1 MRTRLTI
8 SILLLSISS
17 LIYAQKHTISGYIT
31 DRNTGETLI
40 GATVGVTGQYTA
52 GKSTN
57 DFGFFSLNLPDGK
70 YKLIV
75 SYLGY
80 GKYETEIN
88 LKENKS
94 FNIGLE
100 PSGNTLSEVVVTG
113 VSNNQRVTQAQ
124 MGVEKISSATANKL
138 PVIFGERDIL
148 KTIQLLPG
156 VKSGG
161 DGQSGFSVRG
171 GTMDQNLI
179 QLDDATVYNASHLLG
194 FFSTFNSDA
203 IKDVDIFKG
212 TAPAQY
218 GGRISS
224 VVDVKMNEGNNQKY
238 AVSGGI
244 GLISSKLSLEGP
256 IQKGKSSFLI
266 SGRRTYAD
274 LFLNFDKKY
283 KGYQLYFYDLNLKA
297 NYKFSDNDRLYIS
310 GYFGRDIL
318 AIPNVFGFDW
328 GNKTATLRWN
338 HLFNSKLFSNTSLI
352 FNDYSYNIDATFDKN
367 SFSIL
372 SQIKDWNLKQEF
384 QYYPN
389 SNNEWKI
396 GYNVIHHTVNPGQI
410 KTNIAEIK
418 APDMKEGLESAVY
431 LTNNWELA
439 SNFKV
444 NYGLRASHFNVL
456 RGHDYFVL
464 DKTTKEVIDTLDKTK
479 SAANYLNLEPR
490 LSMSFILNDFSSIKA
505 AYARNTQNLHLLT
518 NSVSGSP
525 TDKWVMNTNNIK
537 PEISDQVSLGSFVN
551 LNDNMYELSLEAYY
565 KKMQNQIDYKDNAN
579 IQSPFVVFET
589 QLLYGIG
596 RAYGTELLIKKNK
609 GRLTG
614 WIGYTLSR
622 TEKQIEGINNNLWYA
637 ARQDRTHD
645 VSIVLM
651 YDLTKRVNVSAVW
664 VYQTGN
670 AVSFPSGSYEI
681 NNQKLWLYTERNG
694 YRMPAYH
701 RLDLGLNWKLKE
713 TQHYTSE
720 LSFSLYNAY
729 GQENPYIITFETNK
743 DNPNKTDVVQT
754 ALFKQIPSISWN
766 FKFK

>member
-1 MRTRLTI
+1 MRTKLTI

-17 LIYAQKHTISGYIT
+17 LIFAQKHTISGYIT
-31 DRNTGETLI
+31 DRTTGETLI
-40 GATVGVTGQYTA
+40 GATVAVAGESNT

-57 DFGFFSLNLPDGK
+57 GYGFFSLNLPEGK
-70 YKLIV
+70 YRLTA

-80 GKYETEIN
+80 TKYETEIN

-94 FNIGLE
+94 VNIGLE
-100 PSGNTLSEVVVTG
+100 PTGNTLNEVVVTG
-113 VSNNQRVTQAQ
+113 VSDNHRVTEAQ
-124 MGVEKISSATANKL
+124 MGVEKISPATANKL

-148 KTIQLLPG
+148 KTMQLLPG

-161 DGQSGFSVRG
+161 DGQSGFTVRG

-224 VVDVKMNEGNNQKY
+224 VVDVKMNEGNNQNY

-256 IQKGKSSFLI
+256 IQKGKSSFLV

-274 LFLNFDKKY
+274 LFLNFDQKY

-297 NYKFSDNDRLYIS
+297 NYRFSDIDRLYIS
-310 GYFGRDIL
+310 GYFGRDVL
-318 AIPNVFGFDW
+318 AIPKIFGFDW

-338 HLFNSKLFSNTSLI
+338 HLFNSKFFANTSLI
-352 FNDYSYNIDATFDKN
+352 YNDYSYNIDATFSN
-367 SFSIL
+367 ISFSIL

-396 GYNVIHHTVNPGQI
+396 GYNVIYHTINPGQI
-410 KTNIAEIK
+410 KSDIIK
-418 APDMKEGLESAVY
+418 VDAPDLKDGLESAVY
-431 LTNNWELA
+431 IANNWEVA
-439 SNFKV
+439 SNIKI
-444 NYGLRASHFNVL
+444 NYGLRISDFDVL
-456 RGHDYFVL
+456 GGHTYYNL
-464 DKTTKEVIDTLDKTK
+464 DANKNIESTIQGSK
-479 SAANYLNLEPR
+479 SVANYFNLEPR
-490 LSMSFILNDFSSIKA
+490 LSLSYILSDVSSIKA
-505 AYARNTQNLHLLT
+505 AYTRNTQNMHLIT

-537 PEISDQVSLGSFVN
+537 PEISDQVSLGTFMN
-551 LNDNMYELSLEAYY
+551 FNENMYEFSLEGYY

-579 IQSPFVVFET
+579 MQNQDIET
-589 QLLYGIG
+589 QLLFGKG
-596 RAYGTELLIKKNK
+596 RAYGAEFLLKKNK

-614 WIGYTLSR
+614 WLGYTLSR
-622 TEKQIEGINNNLWYA
+622 TEKQIDGINNNDWYV

-651 YDLTKRVNVSAVW
+651 YEFSKKINVSAVW

-670 AVSFPSGSYEI
+670 AVSFPSGSYSVYG
-681 NNQKLWLYTERNG
+681 NKLWLYTERNG
-694 YRMPAYH
+694 YRMPAYQ
-701 RLDLGLNWKLKE
+701 RLDLGFNWKLKE
-713 TQHYTSE
+713 TQHFTSE
-720 LSFSLYNAY
+720 LAFSVYNAY
-729 GQENPYIITFETNK
+729 GQENPYIITFEQNK
-743 DNPNKTDVVQT
+743 EHPNKTDVVQT
-754 ALFKQIPSISWN
+754 ALFKQIPSVSWI